1 MIRSRLF
8 GTFLAAA
15 IMVSFPVGA
24 AAQDQPVTPEG
35 VDWALTAYLGGDD
48 DLVSVPF
55 GVDASLRLEDGLA
68 SGSGGCNTFDGSY
81 QIDGSAL
88 VFSDELSR
96 TLALCED
103 DIQSVEDSYLAWL
116 PDVAGWAIANGVL
129 ELSDGFGDVLLTFEL
144 RDLAW
149 TPSEMAALMMTL
161 TEMQAEIDLQ
171 RERLDNVNIV
181 RLRERIK
188 TLEADNAKLK
198 KQIAAAPK
206 ATPRPQP
213 TSFNKAERVLLEGVP
228 QRIASRCA
236 PMRDLLYAGAVAAV
250 TCTPNT
256 TAVASMQYYL
266 MDGPDAASAFGDSM
280 RLSNVPESTGPSNTC
295 GNSKKSWRA
304 LIGNGWQ
311 SEGCYRDPGP
321 IAHVH
326 FVDNATDCRVL
337 NVSGQRLRSPA
348 LYINLQDS
356 NGDMARVYQWATKS
370 VPGSTGQITSVTQ
383 PIKRPGA
390 NISPSCPT

>member
-15 IMVSFPVGA
+15 IMVSFPAGA
-24 AAQDQPVTPEG
+24 GAQDQPVTPEG
-35 VDWALTAYLGGDD
+35 VDWALTAYLGGED

-55 GVDASLRLEDGLA
+55 GAAASLRLANGVA
-68 SGSGGCNTFDGSY
+68 SGSGGCNTFNGSY
-81 QIDGSAL
+81 QIDGTSL
-88 VFSDELSR
+88 IFSDELSR
-96 TLALCED
+96 TLALCEE
-103 DIQSVEDSYLAWL
+103 DIQTVEDSYLSWL
-116 PDVAGWAIANGVL
+116 PDVRGWSIANGGL
-129 ELSDGFGDVLLTFEL
+129 ELSDSFGDVLLTFEL
-144 RDLAW
+144 RDVAW
-149 TPSEMAALMMTL
+149 TPSEMAALMLTL
-161 TEMQAEIDLQ
+161 TEMRAEIDRLEQ
-171 RERLDNVNIV
+171 RLDNVNIV

-188 TLEADNAKLK
+188 TLEADNAQLK
-198 KQIAAAPK
+198 RQIAAAPR
-206 ATPRPQP
+206 ATPNPRPI
-213 TSFNKAERVLLEGVP
+213 SFNKAERVLLEGIP

-236 PMRDLLYAGAVAAV
+236 PMRDLLYTGTVAAV

-256 TAVASMQYYL
+256 TAVASVQYYL

-280 RLSNVPESTGPSNTC
+280 RLSNVPESTGSGNTC
-295 GNSKKSWRA
+295 EQGRKSWRA

-337 NVSGQRLRSPA
+337 NVAGQRLRSPA
-348 LYINLQDS
+348 LYMTLQDN
-356 NGDMARVYQWATKS
+356 NGDMARVYQWATRS
-370 VPGSTGQITSVTQ
+370 AGGSGQITSITQ